1 MQINQSDLNELAR
14 RANDLMSDTEDVS
27 RLLRSRL
34 GAEHELV
41 RSADEMH
48 ESLETLVHELRVF
61 CTPANQDTIEVSED
75 T

>member
-1 MQINQSDLNELAR
+1 MPINQSDLNELAR

-48 ESLETLVHELRVF
+48 ESLETLVHALRVF